1 MHQFGVTQVLE
12 PLSRMD
18 YNTLMELFRELKT
31 DGSKKGVTLRNLFSE
46 YLGSVGTRAAAM
58 AVKDGVDVNMFG
70 DDRTAAKALTS
81 VAYHIRR
88 PNEALVQQFQSLQ
101 VFC

>member
-1 MHQFGVTQVLE
+1 MLALASRATTVAT
-12 PLSRMD
+12 PLTTA
-18 YNTLMELFRELKT
+18 NTGHGPRQW
-31 DGSKKGVTLRNLFSE
+31 RPW
-46 YLGSVGTRAAAM
+46 AAAM

-88 PNEALVQQFQSLQ
+88 PNEALFQQFRGLQ
-101 VFC
+101 VEGFFIRATKNPPIRIM